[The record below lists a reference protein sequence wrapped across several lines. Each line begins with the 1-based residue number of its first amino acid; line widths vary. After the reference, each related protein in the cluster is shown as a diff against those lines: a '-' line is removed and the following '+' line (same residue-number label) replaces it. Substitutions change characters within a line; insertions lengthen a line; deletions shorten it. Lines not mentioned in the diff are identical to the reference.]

1 MSCSFATPFDFRK
14 SVFRSLRTLSDNL
27 LCERN
32 ARRISTM
39 YPDEEPLKRC
49 EPEQDS
55 IILFFAKGCK
65 IPEYLEDRPYQI
77 IREGRL
83 IRVS

>member
-14 SVFRSLRTLSDNL
+14 SVFRSFSDDLLR
-27 LCERN
+27 ERN
-32 ARRISTM
+32 ARRVGKM

-55 IILFFAKGCK
+55 IILFFAKGCR
-65 IPEYLEDRPYQI
+65 IPEYLEDKPYQI

-83 IRVS
+83 VKVS